1 MLKDA
6 ILGTNEARPK
16 TIISVFDDYVERLRS
31 LLGKE
36 TTYANFQK
44 YRTTRNHP
52 GVFCRKPTGE
62 RCVLSELT
70 TA

>member
-16 TIISVFDDYVERLRS
+16 TIITVFDDYVERLRS

-44 YRTTRNHP
+44 YRTTRNHFQAYLQKAYS
-52 GVFCRKPTGE
+52 GDFK
-62 RCVLSELT
+62 SI
-70 TA
+70 